1 MQQAVDEDGF
11 IWNVDAQGNA
21 IGGPIGNVNQQQPS
35 RTQVRPADPT
45 KQYAGPNAA
54 ADLRGQQLANEQKA
68 QELANSQRG
77 ELPRGYRWG
86 ANGQAELIPGVPMP
100 AQSATAVA
108 ADQKAQGERR
118 RAETIAKLMGDV
130 RKLYGQDIKGGW
142 PNAISGRV
150 PALVRPENEEFNAAA
165 NGILPLIRPLV
176 AQSAKEGDSDKE
188 MQVFMAYIPQSW
200 DDDRTIERKMNML
213 ETLIGGMTGG
223 TPPTQTVRMIDE
235 GELPNPIN
243 PEQRGYVGNES
254 GFIGPDGPV
263 DAPPPPPSGG
273 GNFGPAAQRDTA
285 MGGLDAFGRNF
296 ANAGTLGLADKF
308 AAGANALLP
317 IDNLFGANNRSVW
330 DGSSFGQAYAANM
343 GLQQQTNAAD
353 DRVNPVSSFA
363 GDVGG
368 SITGMLGANA
378 LLKGIGAG
386 GVVAR
391 TGGAAGDVAYGAAR
405 GGVEGGPQGALI
417 GGGAA
422 LTGNLAGRYLLAPLA
437 TKAAGTR
444 AGQAATRATGR
455 AANAVGNAGRGLLGR
470 SPVPYRA
477 GVAPAAVTGGERAAM
492 ARLPDDVSQQLTS
505 AQQMGLPMA
514 LADTSPQLQTLAGS
528 VVRKSPD
535 AYAMARDTLGARALG
550 QADRAQGQ
558 IARNFGPIG
567 NPNEISAALLQ
578 KARTDS
584 APMYEAFRAQPA
596 RTSPELEAMLA
607 TPAGREALANAR
619 TIAANEGRDPN
630 AMGFDLDQQGQV
642 ILRQDPSPET
652 LDFVKR
658 GLDDVIGGYKN
669 PMTGR
674 LDLNGQGASVEGLRK
689 NFVNEV
695 DTLYPGTYAQ
705 ARAAYAGPAS
715 EREALQVGR
724 DMANANPR
732 DIAPRMEGMTP
743 GQREQFKLGQRVAM
757 SDNVDKVRYST
768 NPYQNIYGSPVAQQR
783 AATVFGD
790 EPAAA
795 MKAAYDAEQRMAQ
808 TAYDTLGGSPT
819 AMRAAADEAF
829 DTGLPGLVTDAV
841 ASYATGSGGQ
851 GITQKALTKL
861 VDNARLRGSKKR
873 ADQLAP
879 ILFNTDPAAV
889 LKAVEALGKKSAARD
904 VYVKRARKTGGLF
917 GASLG
922 SAGAIPFVQ

>member
-1 MQQAVDEDGF
+1 MQQAIDEDGF

-54 ADLRGQQLANEQKA
+54 ADLRGQELANEQKA

-86 ANGQAELIPGVPMP
+86 ANGQAELIPGVPGP
-100 AQSATAVA
+100 APTAA
-108 ADQKAQGERR
+108 QTAQQGE
-118 RAETIAKLMGDV
+118 AKRSAIIQNLMGQVRGLYSRDV
-130 RKLYGQDIKGGW
+130 KGGW
-142 PNAISGRV
+142 PNAISGRM

-176 AQSAKEGDSDKE
+176 AQTAKEGDSDKE
-188 MQVFMAYIPQSW
+188 MEVFMSYIPRAS
-200 DDDRTIERKMNML
+200 DNDRTIERKLNML
-213 ETLIGGMTGG
+213 ETLIGGMTTGAA
-223 TPPTQTVRMIDE
+223 PTLTVRKIDE

-254 GFIGPDGPV
+254 GFMGPNGPV
-263 DAPPPPPSGG
+263 DAPPPPPSSG
-273 GNFGPAAQRDTA
+273 GNFGPAAQRDTG
-285 MGGLDAFGRNF
+285 MGAIDAFGRNF

-330 DGSSFGQAYAANM
+330 DGSSFGQAYDANM
-343 GLQQQTNAAD
+343 GLQQQTNVAD
-353 DRVNPVSSFA
+353 DQVNPVSSFA

-378 LLKGIGAG
+378 LLKGVGAG
-386 GVVAR
+386 GLVAR
-391 TGGAAGDVAYGAAR
+391 TGGAAGDVAYGTAR

-444 AGQAATRATGR
+444 AGQAATQATGR
-455 AANAVGNAGRGLLGR
+455 AANALGNAGRGLFGR
-470 SPVPYRA
+470 APLPYRA
-477 GVAPAAVTGGERAAM
+477 GVVPAAVTGGERAAM
-492 ARLPDDVSQQLTS
+492 ARLPDDVGQQLSS
-505 AQQMGLPMA
+505 AQEMGLPMA

-550 QADRAQGQ
+550 QADRAQEQ
-558 IARNFGPIG
+558 IARNFGPVS
-567 NPNEISAALLQ
+567 NPNEISAQLLG
-578 KARTDS
+578 KARADS
-584 APMYEAFRAQPA
+584 KPFYSAFREQPS
-596 RTSPELEAMLA
+596 RTSAELEAMLA
-607 TPAGREALANAR
+607 TPAGREALSNAR
-619 TIAANEGRDPN
+619 NIAANKGRDPN
-630 AMGFDLDQQGQV
+630 AMGFDLDDQGQV

-652 LDFVKR
+652 LDLVKR
-658 GLDDVIGGYKN
+658 GFDDVVGEYKN

-674 LDLNGQGASVEGLRK
+674 LDLNSQGSAVEGLRQ
-689 NFVNEV
+689 NYVSEL
-695 DTLYPGTYAQ
+695 DRLYPDTYPQ
-705 ARAAYAGPAS
+705 ARAAYAGPAG
-715 EREALQVGR
+715 EREALQTGR
-724 DMANANPR
+724 SMATAHPR
-732 DIAPRMEGMTP
+732 DIAPRMEAMGA
-743 GQREQFKLGQRVAM
+743 GQQEQFKLGQRVAM
-757 SDNVDKVRYST
+757 SDAVDRARYSA
-768 NPYQNIYGSPVAQQR
+768 NPYQNVYGSPVAQQR
-783 AATVFGD
+783 AATVFG
-790 EPAAA
+790 EGPAAG
-795 MKAAYDAEQRMAQ
+795 MKSAYDAEQRMAQ

-829 DTGLPGLVTDAV
+829 DTGVPGLVADAV

-922 SAGAIPFVQ
+922 SAGALPFVQ